1 MTRDS
6 GFKLKTVNL
15 DLGVRK
21 NFFCV
26 CVVRHWN
33 QLPRELWKAH
43 PWKCSR
49 TVRDDGVLDDPL
61 QGIAMRQSLRSL
73 PSQVIL

>member
-21 NFFCV
+21 NFLCV

-49 TVRDDGVLDDPL
+49 TGMMEFWMTHCRGL
-61 QGIAMRQSLRSL
+61 Q
-73 PSQVIL
+73 

>member
-26 CVVRHWN
+26 CGEALEPAA
-33 QLPRELWKAH
+33 QG
-43 PWKCSR
+43 
-49 TVRDDGVLDDPL
+49 TVESP
-61 QGIAMRQSLRSL
+61 SLEVFKDS
-73 PSQVIL
+73 